1 MENQIMINQK
11 DELLEIIG
19 NTRVL
24 TFKKRQKYYDIIS
37 KVDSSKFPIFLNTFH
52 LANLFGLKWSE
63 LKNIIDNNHLYYHDF
78 FISKRKSHK
87 KRKISAPSKELFY
100 IQKEIQNKI
109 LEKITINNF
118 AFGFVKKKS
127 IFDNAHHHIKAE
139 KLLSIDIKDFFPSIG
154 FTKVYYIFYNICGYH
169 SDVASSLAK
178 IVMKDKGL
186 PQGAPTSPII
196 SNIVC
201 YKMDYRLQKLSEKND
216 IKYSR
221 YADDIVFSGEKN
233 KINNK
238 LLYIVGKIIED
249 EGYILNN
256 EKTKFLD
263 KSKRMEVTGLV
274 INNGKI
280 SVKRDYTA
288 KIRQEL
294 YYIKKYGLNNHLS
307 NNNIYNSN
315 YKDHLK
321 GKIMF
326 VWSVDK
332 EKGYKL
338 LNEYNNI
345 FEDC

>member
-1 MENQIMINQK
+1 MEDKIMIKQK
-11 DELLEIIG
+11 DELLEILG
-19 NTRVL
+19 NTKAL
-24 TFKKRQKYYDIIS
+24 TFKERQKYYDVIS
-37 KVDSSKFPIFLNTFH
+37 KVDSSKFPVILNTFH

-63 LKNIIDNNHLYYHDF
+63 LKNIIDKNHLYYHDF
-78 FISKRKSHK
+78 FILKRKTNK

-109 LEKITINNF
+109 LENIAINNF
-118 AFGFVKKKS
+118 AFGFVKDKS
-127 IFDNAHHHIKAE
+127 IFDNANYHIKSE
-139 KLLSIDIKDFFPSIG
+139 KILSIDLKDFFPSIG
-154 FTKVYYIFYNICGYH
+154 FTQVYYIFYNICGYH

-178 IVMKDKGL
+178 IVMKDGGL

-201 YKMDYRLQKLSEKND
+201 YKMDYRLQKLAEKNN

-238 LLYIVGKIIED
+238 LFYVVNKIIED
-249 EGYILNN
+249 EGYIINDD
-256 EKTKFLD
+256 KTKFLD

-274 INNGKI
+274 INNDKI
-280 SVKRDYTA
+280 AVKKDYIL

-326 VWSVDK
+326 VWKVDK
-332 EKGYKL
+332 EKGLKL
-338 LNEYNNI
+338 LNEYNKI
-345 FEDC
+345 FDDI